1 MKNRLLV
8 AIVVLGPLG
17 LLLFFWWQPAII
29 KTRPTPA
36 SPPDQSAAIARV
48 LANQSTNTV
57 ALIHSN
63 FAAIPAI
70 PQRSRLK
77 AGYPALPAA
86 GPATPL
92 EFTDLPPETVLQN
105 MSRAVRQYGEKLG
118 GNPVGTNPE
127 ITEQLTG
134 RNPKHLGFISAA
146 AGLRINANGELI
158 DPWGTP
164 FFFHQLSGRE
174 MEIHSAGPD
183 RVMWTADDLVIQ

>member
-8 AIVVLGPLG
+8 AAVVLGPLV
-17 LLLFFWWQPAII
+17 LLLFFFCYPTLI
-29 KTRPTPA
+29 KTRPAPA
-36 SPPDQSAAIARV
+36 SPPDQSAAIARA
-48 LANQSTNTV
+48 LGNQNTNTV

-70 PQRSRLK
+70 PLRSHST
-77 AGYPALPAA
+77 ASYAAQPA
-86 GPATPL
+86 GPATPV
-92 EFTDLPPETVLQN
+92 EFTNLAPETVLQN
-105 MSRAVRQYGEKLG
+105 MSRAVRQFGEKFG

-134 RNPKHLGFISAA
+134 HNPKHLSFISAE
-146 AGLRINANGELI
+146 AGLRLNANGELI

-183 RVMWTADDLVIQ
+183 RVMWTADDLVIK